1 MLCWSLEICV
11 TYRWCSKLLL
21 SNFSSIQRKFDRIV
35 LARNSLVC
43 LLSWYQSGVNEL
55 FVRTCLKS
63 FSWHWNH
70 VWGRKHFTGYVF
82 WSEFERSINARENS
96 NMHTCV
102 CIYIDSVYIDGS
114 AEKQGFCVCGPQ
126 AGRTRHWC
134 PRHRQ
139 EMEGLTWQ
147 GFSRK
152 NAKSKKSRIENR
164 HMALWSRFREMYIY
178 TTTHILTVYNNTYDA
193 NIYIIVV
200 NTAATKAR
208 NAGHRPQETSTQH
221 LFWHPLAATL
231 CRNMQ
236 KPRDE
241 HHSSWFHC

>member
-1 MLCWSLEICV
+1 MLCWSLEMCV

-70 VWGRKHFTGYVF
+70 VWGRKHFTSYAF

-102 CIYIDSVYIDGS
+102 CVYIDSVYIDGS

-126 AGRTRHWC
+126 AGEDSTLMSAPQTRNG
-134 PRHRQ
+134 RVD
-139 EMEGLTWQ
+139 LTRVQ
-147 GFSRK
+147 Q
-152 NAKSKKSRIENR
+152 KKCKIEEIEDRESRIDTWPCE
-164 HMALWSRFREMYIY
+164 AGSEKCIY
-178 TTTHILTVYNNTYDA
+178 TPPHIYWL
-193 NIYIIVV
+193 YIII
-200 NTAATKAR
+200 R
-208 NAGHRPQETSTQH
+208 MMQIY
-221 LFWHPLAATL
+221 TL
-231 CRNMQ
+231 
-236 KPRDE
+236 
-241 HHSSWFHC
+241 